1 MNKSPC
7 VRFAPSPTGK
17 LHLGGA
23 RTALFNWLYAKHN
36 GGIFFLRIEDTDTE
50 RSKQEY
56 TDQILNSLEW
66 LGLGWSEPLIYQSKR
81 NLIYK
86 EEVQKLLDNGRAYR
100 CFLTKEELQVA
111 REKAKKE
118 GGEFRVPKTY
128 RDLSLDDQKGLINSG
143 QSFTIR
149 LKIPSKG
156 STFFEDKI
164 YGKIN
169 VNNNEIDDFIIVRSD
184 GSPTYNFTVV
194 VDDNNMC
201 INYVIRGEDH
211 ISNTP
216 KQILIYSALNYPVP
230 NFAHLPMI
238 LGSDKKRLSKR
249 HGAAAVEDFREQ
261 GYSVDALLNYI
272 AMLGWNSGSEDEL
285 FSLEDLISKFDIN
298 KIQKKGA
305 VYDEKKLH
313 WVAGQHMIRKSEK
326 NLLNEIREDDPNW
339 QKHSKDTY
347 IFNVLK
353 LMKIRAK
360 TLNELKEACAYFFS
374 DPKDF
379 DENAIIKRWKDKS
392 VNKLINNFITRLEKL
407 SNWSQKDLD
416 ESLRDTAQ
424 EMAVSAAKLIHP
436 VRLAVSG
443 QSHGPGLFELIELL
457 GKMTTLRR
465 LRKALD
471 IFPLKDD

>member
-66 LGLGWSEPLIYQSKR
+66 LGLKWSEPLIYQSKR

-128 RDLSLDDQKGLINSG
+128 RDLSLDNQKGLINSG

-169 VNNNEIDDFIIVRSD
+169 VNNKEIDDFIIVRSD

-194 VDDNNMC
+194 VDDNNMG

-230 NFAHLPMI
+230 DFAHLPMI

-249 HGAAAVEDFREQ
+249 HGAAAVEDFKEQ

-313 WVAGQHMIRKSEK
+313 WVAGQHMVRKSEK

-339 QKHSKDTY
+339 QKHSKDSY
-347 IFNVLK
+347 IFSVLK

-379 DENAIIKRWKDKS
+379 DENAIIKRWKDRS
-392 VNKLINNFITRLEKL
+392 VNKLINNFIMRLEKL

-416 ESLRDTAQ
+416 KSLRDTSQ

-471 IFPLKDD
+471 VFPLKDV

>member
-36 GGIFFLRIEDTDTE
+36 GGNFFLRIEDTDRE

-66 LGLGWSEPLIYQSKR
+66 LGLEWSEPLIYQSKR

-230 NFAHLPMI
+230 DFAHLPMI

-272 AMLGWNSGSEDEL
+272 AMLGWNSDSEDEL

-360 TLNELKEACAYFFS
+360 TLNELKEVCAYFFS

-407 SNWSQKDLD
+407 SSWSQKDLD

>member
-1 MNKSPC
+1 MKKSPC

-36 GGIFFLRIEDTDTE
+36 GGNFFLRIEDTDTE

-66 LGLGWSEPLIYQSKR
+66 LGLKWSEPLIYQSKR

-118 GGEFRVPKTY
+118 GGEFRVPKIY

-149 LKIPSKG
+149 LKISSKG

-169 VNNNEIDDFIIVRSD
+169 VNNKEIDDFIIVRSD

-194 VDDNNMC
+194 VDDNNMG

-230 NFAHLPMI
+230 DFAHLPLI

-249 HGAAAVEDFREQ
+249 HGAASVEDFREQ

-272 AMLGWNSGSEDEL
+272 VMLGWNSGSEDEL

-347 IFNVLK
+347 IFSVLK

-392 VNKLINNFITRLEKL
+392 VNKLINNFITSLEKL

-471 IFPLKDD
+471 IFPLKR

>member
-36 GGIFFLRIEDTDTE
+36 GGNFFLRIEDTDRE

-66 LGLGWSEPLIYQSKR
+66 LGLEWSEPLIYQSKR

-86 EEVQKLLDNGRAYR
+86 ERVQKLLDNGRAYR

-169 VNNNEIDDFIIVRSD
+169 VNNNEIDDFIIVSSD

-216 KQILIYSALNYPVP
+216 
-230 NFAHLPMI
+230 
-238 LGSDKKRLSKR
+238 
-249 HGAAAVEDFREQ
+249 
-261 GYSVDALLNYI
+261 
-272 AMLGWNSGSEDEL
+272 
-285 FSLEDLISKFDIN
+285 
-298 KIQKKGA
+298 
-305 VYDEKKLH
+305 
-313 WVAGQHMIRKSEK
+313 
-326 NLLNEIREDDPNW
+326 
-339 QKHSKDTY
+339 
-347 IFNVLK
+347 
-353 LMKIRAK
+353 
-360 TLNELKEACAYFFS
+360 
-374 DPKDF
+374 
-379 DENAIIKRWKDKS
+379 
-392 VNKLINNFITRLEKL
+392 
-407 SNWSQKDLD
+407 
-416 ESLRDTAQ
+416 
-424 EMAVSAAKLIHP
+424 
-436 VRLAVSG
+436 
-443 QSHGPGLFELIELL
+443 
-457 GKMTTLRR
+457 
-465 LRKALD
+465 
-471 IFPLKDD
+471 

>member
-36 GGIFFLRIEDTDTE
+36 GGNFFLRIEDTDRE

-66 LGLGWSEPLIYQSKR
+66 LGLEWSEPLIYQSKR

-169 VNNNEIDDFIIVRSD
+169 VNNKEIDDFIIVRSD

-230 NFAHLPMI
+230 DFAHLPMI

-347 IFNVLK
+347 IFSVLK

-360 TLNELKEACAYFFS
+360 TLNELKEVCAYFFS

-407 SNWSQKDLD
+407 SSWSQKDLD

>member
-66 LGLGWSEPLIYQSKR
+66 LGLEWSEPLIYQSKR

-347 IFNVLK
+347 IFSVLK

>member
-36 GGIFFLRIEDTDTE
+36 GGNFFLRIEDTDRE

-66 LGLGWSEPLIYQSKR
+66 LGLEWSEPLIYQSKR

-230 NFAHLPMI
+230 DFAHLPMI

-272 AMLGWNSGSEDEL
+272 AMLGWNSDSEDEL

-326 NLLNEIREDDPNW
+326 NLLNEIRKDDQNW

-347 IFNVLK
+347 IFSVLK

-360 TLNELKEACAYFFS
+360 TLNELKEVCAYFFS

>member
-36 GGIFFLRIEDTDTE
+36 GGNFFLRIEDTDTE

-66 LGLGWSEPLIYQSKR
+66 LGLKWSEPLIYQSKR

-169 VNNNEIDDFIIVRSD
+169 VNNKVIDDFIIVRSD

-194 VDDNNMC
+194 VDDNNMG

-230 NFAHLPMI
+230 DFAHLPMI

-272 AMLGWNSGSEDEL
+272 AMLGWNSDSEDEL

-347 IFNVLK
+347 IFSVLK

-360 TLNELKEACAYFFS
+360 TLNELKEVCAYFFS

>member
-36 GGIFFLRIEDTDTE
+36 GGNFFLRIEDTDRE

-66 LGLGWSEPLIYQSKR
+66 LGLEWSEPLIYQSKR

-194 VDDNNMC
+194 VDDNNMG

-230 NFAHLPMI
+230 DFAHLPMI

-272 AMLGWNSGSEDEL
+272 AMLGWNSDSEDEL

-347 IFNVLK
+347 IFSVLK

-360 TLNELKEACAYFFS
+360 TLNELKEVCAYFFS

-407 SNWSQKDLD
+407 SSWSQKDLD